1 MFHVGEFAMRSKKE
15 KGRKKESGG
24 WGRVPGKGGVGGA
37 SGQRA
42 AQAASLVLIVNCISA
57 PFFKFFVLV
66 VSREG
71 VKQKH

>member
-1 MFHVGEFAMRSKKE
+1 MFHVGEFAMRSMKE

-42 AQAASLVLIVNCISA
+42 AQAASLVLIVLVS